1 MSKILV
7 LDTNILLRAVFGV
20 NVPTLLDKY
29 KNEADYLTPE
39 HCYNELRKHAYN
51 IGQKRG
57 VPANDIGQAISWLEM
72 VIGAIPIT
80 VYKHKEADA
89 KNRIRERDL
98 DDWPILA
105 LALALNCA
113 VWTEDHDFFGTGVST
128 WNSRNI
134 EIFLS
139 STSNS

>member
-1 MSKILV
+1 MSKTLV

-20 NVPTLLDKY
+20 KVPTLLDKY
-29 KNEADYLTPE
+29 QNVADYLTPE
-39 HCYNELRKHAYN
+39 YCYDELKKHAFS

-57 VPANDIGQAISWLEM
+57 LLAEDIGNAIAWLER
-72 VIGAIPIT
+72 VVDSVPVV
-80 VYKHKEADA
+80 VYEHKAEDA

-98 DDWPILA
+98 EDWPILA
-105 LALALNCA
+105 LALALDCA

-139 STSNS
+139 GSEAS

>member
-1 MSKILV
+1 MTKTLI

-20 NVPTLLDKY
+20 KVPTLLNKY
-29 KNEADYLTPE
+29 KREADFLTPE
-39 HCYNELRKHAYN
+39 FCYIELKKHAYK
-51 IGQKRG
+51 IGSKRG
-57 VPANDIGQAISWLEM
+57 VPAEAISEAIDRLEII
-72 VIGAIPIT
+72 VGAVPVE
-80 VYKHKEADA
+80 VYQHKEADA
-89 KNRIRERDL
+89 KNRIRERDI

-105 LALALNCA
+105 LALALNGA

-139 STSNS
+139 DS